1 MITGH
6 KCFYVVQYYII
17 KDKLAGGGMKEK
29 KYGIGVL
36 CILAA
41 MVLLGGCS
49 TGRKKPAATE
59 APNDSVT
66 YEKGADF
73 TGVVKSVDSTG
84 TRIVFYNTVLDA
96 EEEYSYSGGTEVYSK
111 NDRDMSMGEVVPGEV
126 YDVYLGQNGGKVT
139 KMKEAGNILVQESR
153 KILVDSDEKRIT
165 VDDVNYAY
173 NENLVALS
181 DGRAIDPRE
190 ITTSDEVTFRGIKGH
205 AYSLVV
211 TKGHG
216 YIQPSNYKDFI
227 GGVLTLHG
235 EAILPVSKDMLL
247 VVPEGTQQL
256 TMDNGDLTGTATLEV
271 RRNQVT
277 KVNMAQY
284 QNQVP
289 DTARVTFEIEPQG
302 AELYVNGNLTDYSK
316 KVPLKYGNHSVKV
329 VLEGYNEYSG
339 IVTVKDSGPTVRINL
354 AKETADVDT
363 DTSSVKKSDSS
374 SDDKTAA
381 VLETDKDHT
390 ITVSAPEGAAVYV
403 NGTYKG
409 TAPCNF
415 TKLIGSVTLTLTKK
429 GCETKSY
436 NIEIS
441 DDGLDVN
448 WSFPD
453 LLEGSSN
460 NSSGSNSVG

>member
-1 MITGH
+1 
-6 KCFYVVQYYII
+6 
-17 KDKLAGGGMKEK
+17 MKEK
-29 KYGIGVL
+29 KYRIGIFCGLV
-36 CILAA
+36 IL
-41 MVLLGGCS
+41 VLLCGCS
-49 TGRKKPAATE
+49 FGKKKPAATE
-59 APNDSVT
+59 TPNGSVT

-73 TGVVKSVDSTG
+73 TGVVKNVDSTS
-84 TRIVFYNTVLDA
+84 TRIVFYNTVMDA

-111 NDRDMSMGEVVPGEV
+111 HNRDMSMQEVVPGEV
-126 YDVYLGQNGGKVT
+126 YEVYLGQNGGKVT
-139 KMKEAGNILVQESR
+139 KMKEAGNILTQENKR
-153 KILVDSDEKRIT
+153 ILVDSEEKRIT
-165 VDDVNYAY
+165 VDDINYAY
-173 NENLVALS
+173 NENFVVLS
-181 DGRAIDPRE
+181 EGRAIDPRE
-190 ITTSDEVTFRGIKGH
+190 ITSSDEVTFRGVEGH

-216 YIQPSNYKDFI
+216 YIRPSNYKDFI

-235 EAILPVSKDMLL
+235 EAILPVSEDMLL

-277 KVNMAQY
+277 NVNMAQY

-316 KVPLKYGNHSVKV
+316 KVSLKYGNHSVKV
-329 VLEGYNEYSG
+329 VLEGYNAYTG
-339 IVTVKDSGPTVRINL
+339 IVTIKDSGPTVRINL

-363 DTSSVKKSDSS
+363 DSSSVEKSDSS
-374 SDDKTAA
+374 SDSGTTSAP
-381 VLETDKDHT
+381 ETDKSHT

-409 TAPCNF
+409 EAPCSF
-415 TKLIGSVTLTLTKK
+415 TKVLGSVTLTLTKK

-441 DDGLDVN
+441 DDSLDVN

-453 LLEGSSN
+453 LLETGSTNNNNSGSSGN
-460 NSSGSNSVG
+460 SNSSGSVG